1 MERVSHSRTGGRARW
16 VFGTIWL
23 SDLGC
28 GVWEH
33 IGAFFPLSFPLSLS
47 LSLPFPPSQLVVSSF
62 LIVLAGY
69 HIFTHMSALFVFFII
84 SVRHAEVIIA
94 LGGVFISFFLLTLD
108 RQRRLFGFYVARLI
122 FTLST
127 PSPFL

>member
-1 MERVSHSRTGGRARW
+1 MAGPDGCLERFGCLTLVV
-16 VFGTIWL
+16 VFGSI
-23 SDLGC
+23 SA
-28 GVWEH
+28 H
-33 IGAFFPLSFPLSLS
+33 SFHSPFLPLS

>member
-1 MERVSHSRTGGRARW
+1 MAGPDGCLERFGCLTLVV
-16 VFGTIWL
+16 VFGSISAHSFHSPFL
-23 SDLGC
+23 S
-28 GVWEH
+28 
-33 IGAFFPLSFPLSLS
+33 LSLS